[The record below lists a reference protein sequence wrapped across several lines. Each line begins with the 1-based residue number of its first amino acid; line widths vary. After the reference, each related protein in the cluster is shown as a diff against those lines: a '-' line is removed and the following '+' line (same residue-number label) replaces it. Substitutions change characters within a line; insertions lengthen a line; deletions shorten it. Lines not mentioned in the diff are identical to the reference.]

1 MTNTENTTDII
12 PNVILNPVNGKKIP
26 TVSSLQVAEIFG
38 KRHDN
43 VLRDIEYI
51 LTQLPEI
58 FVELNFEEYEES
70 YRAGFDAST

>member
-1 MTNTENTTDII
+1 MAQPSAWGFFCRTF
-12 PNVILNPVNGKKIP
+12 PVSAV
-26 TVSSLQVAEIFG
+26 TSLQVAEIFG